1 VLWSSDDFI
10 SLCPGSPAQWRSMAG
25 HMVDGIIALPAR
37 ADMRHGGLDL
47 KAQLSPVES
56 ESNGHFSWTRMEQM
70 PLLLGLGHPIPGRK
84 ERINAHT
91 DLALNFST
99 GLISPS
105 VRWKSN
111 DLSRNTAAVP

>member
-1 VLWSSDDFI
+1 
-10 SLCPGSPAQWRSMAG
+10 MAG

-70 PLLLGLGHPIPGRK
+70 SLLLGLGHPIPGRK